1 MYFPGSRIDLE
12 EISNNT
18 RIINGRMP
26 DPAYRPFIISF
37 NLNYFDLLSFIT

>member
-18 RIINGRMP
+18 RIINGRY
-26 DPAYRPFIISF
+26 AGSGIAVVYNIF
-37 NLNYFDLLSFIT
+37 